1 MGVLAAWLERITKW
15 GVLGG
20 GVFLLGAMMLLI
32 SNIVGRLVNFVIP
45 GSYEIFELIMVVPV
59 SFALVHAAL
68 KKYHVVV
75 ELIIKRFPPR
85 LGAVAEMFASLL
97 MIVTWGWMA
106 YAGTSYAIE
115 NGFQELS
122 ETLEIPYLPFR
133 MLFLFCLLLFCL
145 TYVVDFAQA
154 FRRFSNK

>member
-1 MGVLAAWLERITKW
+1 
-15 GVLGG
+15 
-20 GVFLLGAMMLLI
+20 MMLLV
-32 SNIVGRLVNFVIP
+32 SNIVGRPANFVIP

-75 ELIIKRFPPR
+75 ELIVKRFPPR
-85 LGAVAEMFASLL
+85 LGAAAEMLSSFL

-106 YAGTSYAIE
+106 YAGASYAFE
-115 NGFQELS
+115 YGLEELS

-133 MLFLFCLLLFCL
+133 MVFLFCLFLFCL
-145 TYVVDFAQA
+145 TYIVDFSQA
-154 FRRFSNK
+154 FRRFFNK